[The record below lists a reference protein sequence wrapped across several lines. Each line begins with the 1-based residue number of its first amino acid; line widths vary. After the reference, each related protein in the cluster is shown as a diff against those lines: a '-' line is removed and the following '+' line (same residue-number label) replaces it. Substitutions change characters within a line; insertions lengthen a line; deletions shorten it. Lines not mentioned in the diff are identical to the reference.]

1 VEPTCGRAA
10 GSKDSTKNLNAYLDT
25 LQEKVY
31 EIKRKLI
38 DRSKPITAF
47 IIRDTLSGRKIYMT
61 NPGCFWKYSSTIT
74 TSLPPWSEL
83 PEDRQKMPAKRLA
96 GS

>member
-47 IIRDTLSGRKIYMT
+47 IIRDTLSGK
-61 NPGCFWKYSSTIT
+61 
-74 TSLPPWSEL
+74 
-83 PEDRQKMPAKRLA
+83 EDIHDKSRMLLEIF
-96 GS
+96 